1 VYWLMAE
8 ETHSDVTCCRPV
20 VLKAPG
26 SIVLIP
32 KSTKSR
38 YAGHPDPQSG
48 APVKIRVP
56 DVTVHVQP
64 PQLCIGAKDQTT
76 RTGLRDKAPLE
87 GDVDL
92 RQPWD
97 QTKAVKN
104 VISKSIA
111 ARNFSPSLVTRH
123 LPSAPMAPQPATL
136 KVSRQLAGIIQESML
151 DHTHGNPSL
160 VLMDP
165 LTGGAE
171 GVGPGVVGA
180 GDGVGAGGVGAK
192 GEGVGEGVGAE
203 EAHAD
208 VSLVSSV

>member
-1 VYWLMAE
+1 MGE
-8 ETHSDVTCCRPV
+8 ETHSEITCCRPV

-32 KSTKSR
+32 KSPKLR
-38 YAGHPDPQSG
+38 YSEHPDPQSG
-48 APVKIRVP
+48 APVKMRVP

-64 PQLCIGAKDQTT
+64 PQLCIGANDQTT
-76 RTGLRDKAPLE
+76 RTGLRDKALHW

-123 LPSAPMAPQPATL
+123 LPSTPKAPQLATL
-136 KVSRQLAGIIQESML
+136 KVCRQLAGIIHESML

-160 VLMDP
+160 VFMDS
-165 LTGGAE
+165 LTAGI
-171 GVGPGVVGA
+171 GVDATGDGA

-208 VSLVSSV
+208 VSLVLSV